1 MTIQKKKNNMFEIT
15 CSKSQGSVNKMKIN
29 IKCE

>member
-1 MTIQKKKNNMFEIT
+1 MTIQKKKNNIFEIT
-15 CSKSQGSVNKMKIN
+15 CSKSPESVNEMKIN